1 MKKELVV
8 SQESVQ
14 DAWRNGNP
22 SQREMLEHLFG
33 NDCKVKITD
42 VVKSYEDACKVLGI
56 KPVNFDYLPEREK
69 RHVSAMLKLET
80 ITKALNE
87 GWEHPQK
94 RGECYVYW
102 PCFIMLKENELDE
115 YRRNGYTVVRVQGI
129 KNTAGLAGSYSHRT
143 PSYTAASLGSRLCFK
158 SSDLALYAAT
168 TFTQLY
174 ADYLLLEEK

>member
-87 GWEHPQK
+87 GWENPQN
-94 RGECYVYW
+94 GEGYVYW
-102 PCFIMLKENELDE
+102 PWFIILNNKKEVED
-115 YRRNGYTVVRVQGI
+115 YRDRGYTVVELEGF
-129 KNTAGLAGSYSHRT
+129 KNTAGLAYSCST
-143 PSYTAASLGSRLCFK
+143 NAPSHTAAHFGSRLCFK
-158 SSDLALYAAT
+158 TRDLAIYAAKTFTALYADWM
-168 TFTQLY
+168 LI
-174 ADYLLLEEK
+174 

>member
-22 SQREMLEHLFG
+22 SQRKMLEHLFG

-87 GWEHPQK
+87 GWENPQN
-94 RGECYVYW
+94 GEGYVYW
-102 PCFIMLKENELDE
+102 PWFIILNNKKEVED
-115 YRRNGYTVVRVQGI
+115 YRDRGYTVVELEGF
-129 KNTAGLAGSYSHRT
+129 KNTAGLACSDSICA
-143 PSYTAASLGSRLCFK
+143 PSSTAARIGSRLCFK
-158 SSDLALYAAT
+158 TRNLAIYAAKTFTALYADWM
-168 TFTQLY
+168 LI
-174 ADYLLLEEK
+174 